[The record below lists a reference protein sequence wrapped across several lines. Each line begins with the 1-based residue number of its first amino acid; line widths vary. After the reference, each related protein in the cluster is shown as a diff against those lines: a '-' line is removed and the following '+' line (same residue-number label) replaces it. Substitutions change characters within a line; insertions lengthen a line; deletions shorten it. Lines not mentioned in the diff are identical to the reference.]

1 MQNDAQNIVILPKT
15 IWNGG
20 QPDHIKRFKS
30 YLQKGYKDSVKDI
43 ILFGSQAYGNSTE
56 ISDYDVLIVLAKDYT
71 ARDENQIYDLCYDI
85 NLKYNIIIDA
95 HLISERQLNTI
106 KGKQPIFTK
115 AIKSGIYA

>member
-1 MQNDAQNIVILPKT
+1 MADKLSILKELK
-15 IWNGG
+15 N
-20 QPDHIKRFKS
+20 
-30 YLQKGYKDSVKDI
+30 YLQKEYRDSVKDI
-43 ILFGSQAYGNSTE
+43 ILFGSQAYGSANES
-56 ISDYDVLIVLAKDYT
+56 SDFDILIILKKDYT

-95 HLISERQLNTI
+95 HLLSEKELHTI

>member
-1 MQNDAQNIVILPKT
+1 MADKLIILKELK
-15 IWNGG
+15 N
-20 QPDHIKRFKS
+20 
-30 YLQKGYKDSVKDI
+30 YLQKGYQNSVKDI
-43 ILFGSQAYGNSTE
+43 ILFGSQAYGNPNE
-56 ISDYDVLIVLAKDYT
+56 NSDYDVLIVLEKDYN
-71 ARDENQIYDLCYDI
+71 ARDENQISDLCYDI

>member
-1 MQNDAQNIVILPKT
+1 
-15 IWNGG
+15 
-20 QPDHIKRFKS
+20 
-30 YLQKGYKDSVKDI
+30 VKDI
-43 ILFGSQAYGNSTE
+43 ILFGSQAYGNPTE
-56 ISDYDVLIVLAKDYT
+56 ISDYDVLIVLKNDYT

-95 HLISERQLNTI
+95 HLISEKELHTI